1 MKPGEKLDQY
11 TLLHEIGKGAFGLVF
26 LAQKDDGKY
35 VALKVVSLLGE
46 MGDRELQA
54 LESYKK
60 CPPNESLIEIYD
72 HVIQENQFYYTM
84 ELADNILG
92 NNSQDYVPATLSEV
106 LRREKKLNVLQTT
119 ELITQLLEGLSII
132 HANKLVHR
140 DIKPANIVWV
150 NGRAKLSDIGLMAN
164 NLSLTYRAGS
174 DGFLP
179 TKESCIPENST
190 TIDLYALTRV
200 IYCCLS
206 GKNVEHYP
214 DIDWNETKNF
224 QGGELL
230 NLMLASDEDLVKMD
244 ALSIRRQLL
253 SESISGSVCV
263 NASISMFDW
272 SWVGARSYSR
282 EVSKKTYKSRS
293 SQPSLT
299 ESYSR
304 EVSEKTYD
312 SLSSLP
318 SLTKLASAESW
329 IRKQKLTKKDF
340 LSAAAAGTIIG
351 AAAPFLPA
359 GIPLAALVGSGI
371 FLSKLLR
378 KK

>member
-1 MKPGEKLDQY
+1 MKPGEKLGQY

-26 LAQKDDGKY
+26 LAQRDDGKY

-190 TIDLYALTRV
+190 TVDLYALTRV

-206 GKNVEHYP
+206 GKTVEHYP

-230 NLMLASDEDLVKMD
+230 NLMLASDKDLVKMD
-244 ALSIRRQLL
+244 VSSILLQLR
-253 SESISGSVCV
+253 SESISKQ
-263 NASISMFDW
+263 AL
-272 SWVGARSYSR
+272 
-282 EVSKKTYKSRS
+282 
-293 SQPSLT
+293 LT
-299 ESYSR
+299 ETCCKSFSFVDVASLCNR
-304 EVSEKTYD
+304 KVSEKTHY

-318 SLTKLASAESW
+318 SLTKLASADSW
-329 IRKQKLTKKDF
+329 IRKQKLTRKDF
-340 LSAAAAGTIIG
+340 LSAAAAGTIVG